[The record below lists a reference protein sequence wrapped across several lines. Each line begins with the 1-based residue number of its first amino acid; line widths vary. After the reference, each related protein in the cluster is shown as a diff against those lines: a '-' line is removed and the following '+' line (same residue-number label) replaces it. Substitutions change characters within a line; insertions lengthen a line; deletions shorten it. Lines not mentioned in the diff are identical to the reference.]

1 MHHLST
7 VARSQSQPAF
17 RRTVATISRTRQNPQ
32 LTALR
37 RVLGRYWAVTE
48 RNIRARCGL
57 LIVERAVDRLH
68 RVLSAF
74 CAFRAFGR
82 ESVQAERL
90 GRCAVPMVGRRST
103 VRFRKGAPAHKAF
116 SIMCPVNIWLK
127 SATRLP
133 LAILNGLSQGTFL
146 AGGRTAERF
155 RCCGIGTGGSETVLR
170 HAGQRGQSKRARAL
184 E

>member
-103 VRFRKGAPAHKAF
+103 VRFRKGAPVLTGQRHF
-116 SIMCPVNIWLK
+116 SILISIVRNGVDRFVDRRRVRAGTSPPDQQLLRVTK
-127 SATRLP
+127 
-133 LAILNGLSQGTFL
+133 LAAAAVS
-146 AGGRTAERF
+146 
-155 RCCGIGTGGSETVLR
+155 
-170 HAGQRGQSKRARAL
+170 
-184 E
+184 